1 MNSKGS
7 LRGIIAIVSFVAALF
22 LSGDF
27 QAAIGAGARSP
38 DRVFVAQ
45 AVGGV
50 SKEALL
56 NIPTGDAVGQL
67 RRGFIIMVEVEA
79 YDPGMANEYPGM
91 YDAAPEMLE
100 KGENVVLVEAEGKV
114 AWLYIDDNDQRRRRD
129 RKKKE
134 RSPQREKVGEG
145 KVLNGKPGGFF
156 GSLTS
161 GKIVAGVGAA
171 ALIAVIIEAST
182 GGSKKKSVPPAPGPG
197 AGPGP
202 GTTTTTHPASTST
215 STSTSSGTNN

>member
-22 LSGDF
+22 LSADF
-27 QAAIGAGARSP
+27 RPAKGAGAQG
-38 DRVFVAQ
+38 DVLVAQ

-56 NIPTGDAVGQL
+56 NIPTGDATRELKRNQIKL
-67 RRGFIIMVEVEA
+67 ADVEA
-79 YDPGMANEYPGM
+79 YDPAMANEYMAMFNAVP
-91 YDAAPEMLE
+91 DPLE
-100 KGENVVLVEAEGKV
+100 KGQTVVLVVDEGKV
-114 AWLYIDDNDQRRRRD
+114 VWLYVEDEEQERRRR
-129 RKKKE
+129 KKK

-145 KVLNGKPGGFF
+145 EVLDGQPGDFF
-156 GSLTS
+156 GTLTS
-161 GKIVAGVGAA
+161 GKVLAGVGAA
-171 ALIAVIIEAST
+171 ALIAIIIEAST
-182 GGSKKKSVPPAPGPG
+182 GGSKKKSLPPAPGPG

-215 STSTSSGTNN
+215 STSTSTGTK